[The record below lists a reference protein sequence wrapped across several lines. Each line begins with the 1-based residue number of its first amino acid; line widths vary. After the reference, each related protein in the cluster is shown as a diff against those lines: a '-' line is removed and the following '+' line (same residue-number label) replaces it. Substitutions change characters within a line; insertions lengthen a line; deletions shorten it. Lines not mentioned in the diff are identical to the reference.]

1 MRAIFLVLVFG
12 LVTSA
17 ALAEVASTPL
27 AQSRTG
33 VLTADEA
40 LIAKKAEE
48 DRALADCE
56 QHWDAGTHMTRPV
69 WRQACR
75 RVHERFRQFDRR

>member
-1 MRAIFLVLVFG
+1 
-12 LVTSA
+12 
-17 ALAEVASTPL
+17 
-27 AQSRTG
+27 
-33 VLTADEA
+33 

-75 RVHERFRQFDRR
+75 RVHERFRELDLR